1 MYTWLMLSI
10 LAILGFIATPVLEQK
25 NYKYYLL
32 RNGSLAGPF
41 DTRARYAH
49 DGIVRTIPMKK
60 WDLEDST
67 VYYVP

>member
-1 MYTWLMLSI
+1 MYTWLMLGV
-10 LAILGFIATPVLEQK
+10 LAILGFIPVLEQK

-32 RNGSLAGPF
+32 RNGSIAGPF

-60 WDLEDST
+60 WDLEDSM

>member
-1 MYTWLMLSI
+1 MYTRLMLSI

-32 RNGSLAGPF
+32 RNGSIA
-41 DTRARYAH
+41 TRARYAH
-49 DGIVRTIPMKK
+49 DGIPMKK
-60 WDLEDST
+60 FDLEDST

>member
-1 MYTWLMLSI
+1 MYTRLMLSV

-25 NYKYYLL
+25 NYKYYL
-32 RNGSLAGPF
+32 NGSIAGPF

-49 DGIVRTIPMKK
+49 DGRMKK
-60 WDLEDST
+60 FDLEDST

>member
-1 MYTWLMLSI
+1 MYTWLMLSV

-32 RNGSLAGPF
+32 RNRSLAAPF

-49 DGIVRTIPMKK
+49 DGRMKK

>member
-1 MYTWLMLSI
+1 MYTWLMLSV

-49 DGIVRTIPMKK
+49 DGIPMKK
-60 WDLEDST
+60 FDLEDST

>member
-1 MYTWLMLSI
+1 M
-10 LAILGFIATPVLEQK
+10 EQK

>member
-1 MYTWLMLSI
+1 MYTRLMLSI

-32 RNGSLAGPF
+32 RNASLAGPF

-49 DGIVRTIPMKK
+49 DGIPMKMKK
-60 WDLEDST
+60 WYLEDST

>member
-1 MYTWLMLSI
+1 MLSV
-10 LAILGFIATPVLEQK
+10 LAILGLVATPV
-25 NYKYYLL
+25 NHKYYLL
-32 RNGSLAGPF
+32 RNASLAGPF

>member
-1 MYTWLMLSI
+1 MYTRLMLSV
-10 LAILGFIATPVLEQK
+10 IATQGLVATLVLEQK
-25 NYKYYLL
+25 VYKYYLL
-32 RNGSLAGPF
+32 RNASLAGPF

-67 VYYVP
+67 VYHVP

>member
-1 MYTWLMLSI
+1 MYTWLMLSV

-32 RNGSLAGPF
+32 RNGSIA
-41 DTRARYAH
+41 TRARYAH
-49 DGIVRTIPMKK
+49 DGIPMKMKK
-60 WDLEDST
+60 WYLEDST

>member
-1 MYTWLMLSI
+1 MYTWLMLSV

-32 RNGSLAGPF
+32 RNRSLAGPF
-41 DTRARYAH
+41 DTRPLSTRA
-49 DGIVRTIPMKK
+49 IPMKK

-67 VYYVP
+67 VYHVP

>member
-1 MYTWLMLSI
+1 MYTRLMLSI
-10 LAILGFIATPVLEQK
+10 LAILGFIATPV
-25 NYKYYLL
+25 NHKYYLL

-60 WDLEDST
+60 WDLKDST